1 MFMSLLGE
9 QENRGEGGIWLI
21 LPKKWILAMV
31 HTCNFSTWKEEAGQ
45 ILGLY
50 N

>member
-9 QENRGEGGIWLI
+9 QENMREGGIWLI
-21 LPKKWILAMV
+21 LPKKWSLAMV
-31 HTCNFSTWKEEAGQ
+31 HTCNFSTWEKEAGQ
-45 ILGLY
+45 MLGLY